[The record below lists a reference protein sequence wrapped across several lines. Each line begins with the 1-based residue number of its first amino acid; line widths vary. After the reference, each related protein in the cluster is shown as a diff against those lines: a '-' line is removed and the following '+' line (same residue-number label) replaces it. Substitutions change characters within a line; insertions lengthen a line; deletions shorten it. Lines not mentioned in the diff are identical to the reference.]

1 MGGKFWLDRPRSH
14 VKLCRW
20 SLALFPALVA
30 ACATAPSQPIVERL
44 DPDTAT
50 TVTAIKKP
58 VELVAENLH
67 NVGSDPFAFIAPFET
82 DRMGSRAQYLWMSAP
97 GVENA
102 TVEPQLMCDGRAL
115 TLSPVDADVK
125 RFGLSQAPY
134 EKPAPWSV
142 QWYFQLPPDT
152 LKCLADAQRVTL
164 ETHASTGQSDEF
176 AVDGKGLAAI
186 KAFASR

>member
-1 MGGKFWLDRPRSH
+1 

-20 SLALFPALVA
+20 YLAILPALVA
-30 ACATAPSQPIVERL
+30 ACATTPSQPIVDRL

-50 TVTAIKKP
+50 TVTVLRKP

-102 TVEPQLMCDGRAL
+102 TVEPQLMCDGRTL
-115 TLSPVDADVK
+115 TLAPIDADMK
-125 RFGLSQAPY
+125 RLGLSQAPY

-142 QWYFQLPPDT
+142 QWYFQLPPDI

-176 AVDGKGLAAI
+176 AVDSKGLTAV
-186 KAFASR
+186 KAFSSR

>member
-1 MGGKFWLDRPRSH
+1 
-14 VKLCRW
+14 VKLCRISPPPVIRCW
-20 SLALFPALVA
+20 CIALLPAVLA
-30 ACATAPSQPIVERL
+30 ACASTPSQPVVERL

-50 TVTAIKKP
+50 TVAVLKKP

-67 NVGSDPFAFIAPFET
+67 NVGSDPFAFLAPFET

-102 TVEPQLMCDGRAL
+102 TVEPQLQCDGHPL
-115 TLSPVDADVK
+115 SLSPVEWDAG
-125 RFGLSQAPY
+125 RFGLSRAPY
-134 EKPAPWSV
+134 DKPAPWSV
-142 QWYFQLPPDT
+142 QWYFQLSPET

-176 AVDGKGLAAI
+176 AVDSKGLASL
-186 KAFASR
+186 KAFSNR

>member
-1 MGGKFWLDRPRSH
+1 M
-14 VKLCRW
+14 KLCSIAAAR
-20 SLALFPALVA
+20 STLCCLCLVLLAG
-30 ACATAPSQPIVERL
+30 CATSPSQPVVERL

-50 TVTAIKKP
+50 TVTAINKP

-67 NVGSDPFAFIAPFET
+67 NVGADPFAFLAPFET

-102 TVEPQLMCDGRAL
+102 TIEPQLMCDGRPLA
-115 TLSPVDADVK
+115 LSPVQDDLG
-125 RFGLSQAPY
+125 RFGLSHAPY

-152 LKCLADAQRVTL
+152 LKCLAEAQRVTL
-164 ETHASTGQSDEF
+164 ETHASTGQSDQF
-176 AVDGKGLAAI
+176 VVDSKGLAAI
-186 KAFASR
+186 RAFSSH